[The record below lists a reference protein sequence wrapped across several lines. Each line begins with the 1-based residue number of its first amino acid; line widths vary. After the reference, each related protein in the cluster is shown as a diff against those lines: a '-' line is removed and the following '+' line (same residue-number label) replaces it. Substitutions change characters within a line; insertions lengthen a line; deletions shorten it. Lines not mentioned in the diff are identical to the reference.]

1 MDPSS
6 LITLGNIRRD
16 YGNLTDLLISINYSG
31 IKVPIAYY
39 PHEGQN
45 VVWDGH
51 RRLRCVQIL
60 RRIRTLRTQ
69 GVEDS
74 GDILKDLQVNGYLD
88 NAFLDVFAIK
98 ELPGTVI
105 EDIPAIELKP
115 PRGSADAIEFQL
127 LCAADGLRAPLNPI
141 EEARAMK
148 ELMALGKSPSY
159 IASVLGKSESY
170 VSRRSRLIDLHPDFK
185 KAIES
190 GDLSPR
196 AAEEILT
203 LEDDSDEGLRRSI
216 IGTKTQRRIKAKVA
230 AANAMLHLQ
239 QQPTIEPDTKPLGLD
254 PLVLLE
260 REQLKG
266 YIREAIKLLQKIK
279 QLYDGQVSLDELREA
294 TRWLERRGD
303 A

>member
-1 MDPSS
+1 MDPNS
-6 LITLGNIRRD
+6 LVTLGNIRRD

-69 GVEDS
+69 GIDDS
-74 GDILKDLQVNGYLD
+74 GNILKDLQINGYLD

-127 LCAADGLRAPLNPI
+127 VCAADGLRDPLNPI

-148 ELMALGKSPSY
+148 ELMALGKSASY

-185 KAIES
+185 KAVEA

-196 AAEEILT
+196 AAEEVLT
-203 LEDDSDEGLRRSI
+203 LEDDSDGELRKSI
-216 IGTKTQRRIKAKVA
+216 IGAKTQRRIKAKVA
-230 AANAMLHLQ
+230 AANAALHLQ
-239 QQPTIEPDTKPLGLD
+239 KQPSLESEPLGVD

-260 REQLKG
+260 REELKAR
-266 YIREAIKLLQKIK
+266 IREVVKSLQKIK
-279 QLYDGQVSLDELREA
+279 QVYDGQADLSELREA
-294 TRWLERRGD
+294 IRWLERRE
-303 A
+303 